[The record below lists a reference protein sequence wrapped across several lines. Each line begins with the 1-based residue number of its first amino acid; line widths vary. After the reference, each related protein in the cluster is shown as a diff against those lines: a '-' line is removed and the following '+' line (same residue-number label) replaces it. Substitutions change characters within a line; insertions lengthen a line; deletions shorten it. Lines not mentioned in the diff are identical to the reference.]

1 MGVTVRRPSDYELDQ
16 VHFPLESKRRI
27 QKKTDLL
34 LEFETGETTTLGDG
48 THQRS
53 AFELR
58 DE

>member
-1 MGVTVRRPSDYELDQ
+1 MGVTVRRPSDYALDQ